1 MDDFAFYQRQAKTA
15 DDAYRN
21 GLAALKQRADLS
33 EQGKHEE
40 AQRLEA
46 ARAAMV
52 SALQRGARDELAV
65 SHTRAQQT
73 LSKEKSTQEK
83 ARRELLGAQVYA
95 DILRRHIE
103 QMTPLA
109 LEAWAQEP
117 HDDWTKAAIAEY
129 GVLEMRARVE
139 RSSGK
144 DAGAAQTLRTLW
156 DLDAPTETA
165 AVREARQM
173 LERVGNVEAFVND
186 LDLQARRERLGGILG
201 VTADYIPTPEPVA

>member
-1 MDDFAFYQRQAKTA
+1 MDDFAFYQKQAKTA

-73 LSKEKSTQEK
+73 LAKEKSTQEK

-117 HDDWTKAAIAEY
+117 HDDWTKAAIAEF

>member
-139 RSSGK
+139 QSSGK

>member
-73 LSKEKSTQEK
+73 LAKEKSTQEK

>member
-1 MDDFAFYQRQAKTA
+1 MDDLSFYQRQAKTA

-21 GLAALKQRADLS
+21 GLAALKERADLS

-40 AQRLEA
+40 ALKLEA
-46 ARAAMV
+46 ARAGMV
-52 SALQRGARDELAV
+52 SALQRGARDELAI

-73 LSKEKSTQEK
+73 LAKDKSTQEK

-95 DILRRHIE
+95 DIVRRHIE
-103 QMTPLA
+103 QMTPGA
-109 LEAWAQEP
+109 LEAWAAEP
-117 HDDWTKAAIAEY
+117 HDEWTKAAIAEY

-156 DLDAPTETA
+156 DLDAPKETA
-165 AVREARQM
+165 AVLEARQL
-173 LERVGNVEAFVND
+173 LERVRDVDGFIAD
-186 LDLQARRERLGGILG
+186 LDLKSYRERMGSTFG
-201 VTADYIPTPEPVA
+201 VTADSIPTPEPVA

>member
-1 MDDFAFYQRQAKTA
+1 MDDFTFYQKQAKTA

-21 GLAALKQRADLS
+21 GLAALKQRTDLS

-46 ARAAMV
+46 ARAGMV
-52 SALQRGARDELAV
+52 AALQRGARDELAV

-73 LSKEKSTQEK
+73 LAKEKTTQEK

-95 DILRRHIE
+95 DIVRRNIE

-109 LEAWAQEP
+109 LEQWATEP

-201 VTADYIPTPEPVA
+201 VTADNIPAPEAV

>member
-73 LSKEKSTQEK
+73 LAKEKSTQEK

-117 HDDWTKAAIAEY
+117 HDDWTKAAIAEF

-201 VTADYIPTPEPVA
+201 VTADNIPAPEAV

>member
-21 GLAALKQRADLS
+21 GIATLKQRADLS
-33 EQGKHEE
+33 EQGKREE
-40 AQRLEA
+40 AQKLET
-46 ARAAMV
+46 ARAGMV
-52 SALQRGARDELAV
+52 AALQRGARDELAV

-73 LSKEKSTQEK
+73 LAKEKTTQEK

-95 DILRRHIE
+95 DIVRRHIE
-103 QMTPLA
+103 QMTPGA
-109 LEAWAQEP
+109 LEQWATEP

-201 VTADYIPTPEPVA
+201 VTADNIPAPEAV